1 MNESSILSTGS
12 YLPESVVHNEELDQF
27 PDTSKFLISQKTGV
41 FSRRMAG
48 ENECTSDLAAGA
60 ARNCLERIDFPPG
73 EIDAIVVSTSSPDR
87 IQPATAT
94 RVQHLIGAEN
104 AFAFD
109 INSVCSGSTYG
120 IALADSMIK
129 SGQCENLLFIAS
141 EVYSKILNQK
151 DFSTYPFFGDGAGC
165 ILFSAQKAAGRV
177 LSSSLRTNGMKCDTI
192 CVPGGGTMMPFEKMK
207 DPRSAYFKMKGRHVF
222 SFAVDKGSEVIL
234 ELLQSTGISRG
245 EIDCYICHQA
255 NINII
260 LGIAEKIDVPPDKF
274 YVNLF
279 RYGNTASASV
289 LIALDDALTRGIAG
303 KGDLVLT
310 AAFGGGLSW
319 GANIIE
325 L

>member
-1 MNESSILSTGS
+1 MNESSIIATGS
-12 YLPESVVHNEELDQF
+12 YLPEAVVHNEELDQF
-27 PDTSKFLISQKTGV
+27 PDTSRFLISRKTGV
-41 FSRRMAG
+41 FSRRRAG
-48 ENECTSDLAAGA
+48 DDECTSDLAARA
-60 ARNCLERIDFPPG
+60 AVKCLEKIDFSPERIDG
-73 EIDAIVVSTSSPDR
+73 IVVSTSSPDR

-94 RVQHLIGAEN
+94 RVQHLIGAKN

-129 SGQCENLLFIAS
+129 SGQCRNLLFIAS
-141 EVYSKILNQK
+141 EVYSKILNKK

-165 ILFSAQKAAGRV
+165 ILFRADNDSGRV
-177 LSSSLRTNGMKCDTI
+177 LSSRLKTNGMKSDTI

-207 DPRSAYFKMKGRHVF
+207 DPRSAYFKMKGKHVF
-222 SFAVDKGSEVIL
+222 SFAVEKGSEIIL
-234 ELLQSTGISRG
+234 ELLKETGIPVDK
-245 EIDCYICHQA
+245 INCFICHQA

-260 LGIAEKIDVPPDKF
+260 LGIAENIDVPVEKF

-289 LIALDDALTRGIAG
+289 LIALDDAITRGIAK
-303 KGDLVLT
+303 KGNLIVT